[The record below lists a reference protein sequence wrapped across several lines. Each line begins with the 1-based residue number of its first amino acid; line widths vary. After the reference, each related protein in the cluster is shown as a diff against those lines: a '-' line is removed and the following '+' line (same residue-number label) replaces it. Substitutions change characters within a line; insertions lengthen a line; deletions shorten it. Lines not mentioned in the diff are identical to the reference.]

1 MRALTIGQ
9 RVVWGRRADFAP
21 DERHRY
27 LPARIVEWM
36 GDSAR
41 IELDRQL
48 EDDDDPL
55 APVLEYSTTLVV
67 RSD

>member
-1 MRALTIGQ
+1 
-9 RVVWGRRADFAP
+9 
-21 DERHRY
+21 
-27 LPARIVEWM
+27 M